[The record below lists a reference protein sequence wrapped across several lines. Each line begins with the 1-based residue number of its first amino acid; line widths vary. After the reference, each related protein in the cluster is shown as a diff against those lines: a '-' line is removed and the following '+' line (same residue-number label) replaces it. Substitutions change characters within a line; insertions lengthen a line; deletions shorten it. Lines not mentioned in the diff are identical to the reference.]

1 MSIRAFLLLLGVIAL
16 VITIGAFI
24 EWRKYKEETSAKLF
38 SLIEIFLTTL
48 MMLGSFVIGINP
60 EIAVKV
66 VVPDMQKIADES
78 AKVKAK
84 NDQLEAE
91 LKETEEKYESLKENT
106 KYKIDFEDYKLYI
119 DNILIPANSDN
130 AFINVDNNFYFSQE
144 IIESITGESVQSDKD
159 KNILYI
165 GRYPEETVDMLS
177 VCDPYDSTYGFVLGA
192 DESFNIKSDIYSE
205 GIVLEAKYYMTDS
218 VKFNL
223 RGKYSELT
231 FNMDRID
238 GEPQMDSFFLKVI
251 VDDEVVKTFTGKD
264 NIDILNKQS
273 IPLNYGKELAFEW
286 GCGTEGTS
294 IDTAYG
300 VINMKLL

>member
-48 MMLGSFVIGINP
+48 MMLGSFAIGINP

-78 AKVKAK
+78 AEVKAK
-84 NDQLEAE
+84 NDQLATE
-91 LKETEEKYESLKENT
+91 LKDIEEKYESLKENT
-106 KYKIDFEDYKLYI
+106 KHKIDFEDYKLYI
-119 DNILIPANSDN
+119 DNTLIPANSDN

-159 KNILYI
+159 NNLLYI

-177 VCDPYDSTYGFVLGA
+177 VCDPYDSTYGFALGA
-192 DESFNIKSDIYSE
+192 DESFNIKSDTYSE

-231 FNMDRID
+231 FNIDRID

-251 VDDEVVKTFTGKD
+251 VDDEVIKTFTGKD
-264 NIDILNKQS
+264 NIDISNKQS
-273 IPLNYGKELAFEW
+273 IPLNYGKELTFEW